1 MFVLRKNCHLG
12 WIVKAGFVNL
22 EAYSPPAVLC
32 LSSSQGWDSARTS
45 GFHSCFLRPRLRRAL
60 ASGQICPWTWERCG
74 WSPRPCARDT
84 APLTHPTSPPC
95 KHCYD
100 KTRIQRNVWKI
111 EKGKFTLLEN
121 GWHFPRCLGCK
132 TQLSSPAGLA
142 ISEQENCDGANLKEN
157 NMFRSTDGKSGNGGM
172 SK

>member
-12 WIVKAGFVNL
+12 WIVKAGFVNF

-95 KHCYD
+95 KHYYD
-100 KTRIQRNVWKI
+100 TTRIQKNVWKI
-111 EKGKFTLLEN
+111 EKGKVTLLEN

-157 NMFRSTDGKSGNGGM
+157 NMIRWEKWKWGNEQVV
-172 SK
+172 